1 MQWFRHTLKDQT
13 PYYVFLAVLFLV
25 GTVFG
30 ALMVN
35 ALSLEQ
41 LQDLSRY
48 LKDFFATVNQNE
60 QGFADPQAA
69 STFWDS
75 ASLHL
80 KWVGLIWVCGLSV
93 IGLPGIF
100 VLNFLKGV
108 LIGFSVGYLVGQY
121 SWKGLLF
128 SLVSVTPH
136 NLLVIPVLLVCSVAA
151 MTFSIHMIK
160 TKILATRPSDGMLR
174 PLLSYA
180 GLTAV
185 MMLLLVGSATI
196 ETWITPVM
204 MQWVTPMLTA
214 SVPS

>member
-1 MQWFRHTLKDQT
+1 M
-13 PYYVFLAVLFLV
+13 
-25 GTVFG
+25 
-30 ALMVN
+30 
-35 ALSLEQ
+35 
-41 LQDLSRY
+41 
-48 LKDFFATVNQNE
+48 
-60 QGFADPQAA
+60 
-69 STFWDS
+69 
-75 ASLHL
+75 
-80 KWVGLIWVCGLSV
+80 CGLSV
-93 IGLPGIF
+93 IGLPGIL

-108 LIGFSVGYLVGQY
+108 LIGFSVGYMVGQY

-128 SLVSVTPH
+128 SLVSVAPH

-185 MMLLLVGSATI
+185 MMVLLIGSASF

-214 SVPS
+214 SVSS

>member
-1 MQWFRHTLKDQT
+1 MVSSYVKGSDVILRFLGCAVSCRSCLWRTHGKCTL
-13 PYYVFLAVLFLV
+13 PR
-25 GTVFG
+25 TVTGFVPLPEG
-30 ALMVN
+30 
-35 ALSLEQ
+35 
-41 LQDLSRY
+41 
-48 LKDFFATVNQNE
+48 FFVTVNQNK
-60 QGFADPQAA
+60 QGFADSQAA

-75 ASLHL
+75 VSLHL

-93 IGLPGIF
+93 IGLPGIL

-108 LIGFSVGYLVGQY
+108 LIGFSVGYMVGQY

-128 SLVSVTPH
+128 SLVSVAPH
-136 NLLVIPVLLVCSVAA
+136 NLLVIPILLVCSVAA

-185 MMLLLVGSATI
+185 MMVLLIGSASF
-196 ETWITPVM
+196 ETWVTPVM

-214 SVPS
+214 SVTS